1 MNKYEAIIIFQES
14 LKDTDWDGAVEVVS
28 KEIEKLGGKMTSCTR
43 LGKREFAR
51 EMQKQTSG
59 HYGLMG
65 LQLDGDKVAPLL
77 ARMKL
82 NDDVFRMQVV
92 TAPEVPPV
100 PAKEASDGVAE

>member
-1 MNKYEAIIIFQES
+1 VNKYEAIIIFRES

-51 EMQKQTSG
+51 EMQKQNSG
-59 HYGLMG
+59 HYGLMA
-65 LQLDGDKVAPLL
+65 LQLDGSQVAAFQ
-77 ARMKL
+77 ARLKL
-82 NDDVFRMQVV
+82 NEQVFRVQVV

-100 PAKEASDGVAE
+100 PVKETSDGVAE